1 MVFSAP
7 RTDDDIKDQIRRNV
21 CVIDPT
27 PPAKIER
34 EAWNMRPREK
44 KKEIGPQ
51 FRFNYRV
58 QL

>member
-7 RTDDDIKDQIRRNV
+7 RCDGDIKDQIRRNV

-34 EAWNMRPREK
+34 EAWNMRPRAK
-44 KKEIGPQ
+44 DKEIGPQ

-58 QL
+58 

>member
-7 RTDDDIKDQIRRNV
+7 RTDDDIKNQIRRNV

-27 PPAKIER
+27 PPSKIER

-44 KKEIGPQ
+44 KKEIGP
-51 FRFNYRV
+51 
-58 QL
+58 